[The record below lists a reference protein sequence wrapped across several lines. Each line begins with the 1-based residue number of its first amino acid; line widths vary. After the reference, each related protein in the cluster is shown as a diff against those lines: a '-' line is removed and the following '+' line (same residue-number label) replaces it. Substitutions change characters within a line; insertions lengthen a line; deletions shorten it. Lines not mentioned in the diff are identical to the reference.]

1 MNVQERVYGKYGNNL
16 TYKKELL
23 DIVDDL
29 GGQLLF
35 FMHISRWDLPLKNRW
50 LDYFKYR
57 FKPDKKFYIIFEEEE
72 FSTHTVLD
80 LDMVVDFFKENGVD
94 KDKLIWVTASHNFN
108 DVLKRFNK
116 YIEIKLIPLHWGD
129 SRGLRHHRFMKEVT
143 VKSIVKDKVINYD
156 VKSFGFNSSF
166 YNLNYITD
174 ENFLSAIKTENS
186 PSKLFCCPMGLKKIS
201 RVNLLQKL
209 YDRKFIKDLDKIDD
223 DDLGWVSL
231 NSEKRIFKDDIYLY
245 FKGYIEVGGIFDD
258 TRFFE
263 AMVAEEQAQAF
274 YAMRDS
280 IKDSFIYLSVESEM
294 DDFSIWEDNSEG
306 NLFHWMEKNCSRFT
320 EKILIPIL
328 FKKPFLN
335 LGPLHGLKIL
345 KSYGFKT
352 FDSIIDESYD
362 TEVDLDKRMDMVL
375 DELERLSKIDLVEL
389 TENLKPTL
397 DYNYNLL
404 LDMNKNRKKY
414 LEQYFTENILEK
426 FIYG

>member
-50 LDYFKYR
+50 LDYFEYE

-80 LDMVVDFFKENGVD
+80 LDKVVDFFKEKGVD
-94 KDKLIWVTASHNFN
+94 KNKLIWVTASHNLN
-108 DVLKRFNK
+108 DLLKRFNK
-116 YIEIKLIPLHWGD
+116 YIEIKSIPLHWGD
-129 SRGLRHHRFMKEVT
+129 SRFMKQGNII
-143 VKSIVKDKVINYD
+143 KSIVKDKVINYD

-166 YNLNYITD
+166 YQLTNTKI
-174 ENFLSAIKTENS
+174 LSEIETKKT
-186 PSKLFCCPMGLKKIS
+186 PSKFFCCPMGLKKIS
-201 RVNLLQKL
+201 RLNLLQKL

-231 NSEKRIFKDDIYLY
+231 NSEERYFKDDVNIYN
-245 FKGYIEVGGIFDD
+245 
-258 TRFFE
+258 
-263 AMVAEEQAQAF
+263 EQF
-274 YAMRDS
+274 YKTLIPENLLNTVSTMKHI
-280 IKDSFIYLSVESEM
+280 IKDSFIYLSVECEM

-306 NLFHWMEKNCSRFT
+306 NLFHWLEKNCSRFV
-320 EKILIPIL
+320 EKIMIPIL

-335 LGPLHGLKIL
+335 LGPLNGLQIL

-352 FDSIIDESYD
+352 FDTIIDESYD
-362 TEVDLDKRMDMVL
+362 IEVDLDKRMDMVL
-375 DELERLSKIDLVEL
+375 DELERLSKIDLNEL
-389 TENLKPTL
+389 TPIL

-404 LDMNKNRKKY
+404 LDMNKNKKKY
-414 LEQYFTENILEK
+414 LEQYFTENINDLHS
-426 FIYG
+426 

>member
-1 MNVQERVYGKYGNNL
+1 MNIEERVYGKYGNNL
-16 TYKKELL
+16 TYKDELL
-23 DIVDDL
+23 DIVDKL

-80 LDMVVDFFKENGVD
+80 LDMVVEFFKENGVD

-116 YIEIKLIPLHWGD
+116 YIEIKSIPLHWGD
-129 SRGLRHHRFMKEVT
+129 SRFMKQGNII
-143 VKSIVKDKVINYD
+143 KSIVKDKVINYD

-166 YNLNYITD
+166 YQLTNTKI
-174 ENFLSAIKTENS
+174 LSEIETKKT

-201 RVNLLQKL
+201 RLNLLQKL

-231 NSEKRIFKDDIYLY
+231 NSEKRIFKDDIFLY

-263 AMVAEEQAQAF
+263 AGVNEEQAQAF

-306 NLFHWMEKNCSRFT
+306 NLFHWLEKNCSRFV
-320 EKILIPIL
+320 EKIMIPIL

-335 LGPLHGLKIL
+335 LGPLNGLQIL

-352 FDSIIDESYD
+352 FDTIIDESYD
-362 TEVDLDKRMDMVL
+362 IEVDLDKRMDMVL
-375 DELERLSKIDLVEL
+375 DELERLSKIDLNEL
-389 TENLKPTL
+389 TPIL

-404 LDMNKNRKKY
+404 LDMNKNKKKY
-414 LEQYFTENILEK
+414 LEQYFTENINDLHS
-426 FIYG
+426 

>member
-50 LDYFKYR
+50 LDYFEYE

-80 LDMVVDFFKENGVD
+80 LDKVVDFFKEKGVD
-94 KDKLIWVTASHNFN
+94 KNKLIWVTASHNLN
-108 DVLKRFNK
+108 DLLKRFNK
-116 YIEIKLIPLHWGD
+116 YIEIKSIPLHWGD
-129 SRGLRHHRFMKEVT
+129 SRFMKQGNII
-143 VKSIVKDKVINYD
+143 KSIVKDKVINYD

-166 YNLNYITD
+166 YQLTNTKI
-174 ENFLSAIKTENS
+174 LSEIETKKT

-201 RVNLLQKL
+201 RLNLLQKL

-231 NSEKRIFKDDIYLY
+231 NSEERYFKDDVNIYN
-245 FKGYIEVGGIFDD
+245 
-258 TRFFE
+258 
-263 AMVAEEQAQAF
+263 EQF
-274 YAMRDS
+274 YKTLIPENLLNTVSTMKHI
-280 IKDSFIYLSVESEM
+280 IKDSFIYLSVECEM

-306 NLFHWMEKNCSRFT
+306 NLFHWLENNCSRFV
-320 EKILIPIL
+320 EKIMIPIL

-335 LGPLHGLKIL
+335 LGPLNGLQIL

-352 FDSIIDESYD
+352 FDTIIDESYD
-362 TEVDLDKRMDMVL
+362 IEVDLDKRMDMVL
-375 DELERLSKIDLVEL
+375 DELERLSKIDLNEL
-389 TENLKPTL
+389 TPIL

-404 LDMNKNRKKY
+404 LDMNKNKKKY
-414 LEQYFTENILEK
+414 LEQYFTENINDLHS
-426 FIYG
+426 

>member
-50 LDYFKYR
+50 LDYFEYE

-80 LDMVVDFFKENGVD
+80 LDMVVEFFKENGVD

-116 YIEIKLIPLHWGD
+116 YIEIKSIPLHWGD
-129 SRGLRHHRFMKEVT
+129 SRFMKQGNII
-143 VKSIVKDKVINYD
+143 KSIVKDKVINYD

-166 YNLNYITD
+166 YQLTNTKI
-174 ENFLSAIKTENS
+174 LSEIETKKT

-201 RVNLLQKL
+201 RLNLLQKL

-231 NSEKRIFKDDIYLY
+231 NSEERYFKDDVNIYN
-245 FKGYIEVGGIFDD
+245 
-258 TRFFE
+258 
-263 AMVAEEQAQAF
+263 EQF
-274 YAMRDS
+274 YKTLIPENLLNTVSTMKHI
-280 IKDSFIYLSVESEM
+280 IKDSFIYLSVECEM

-306 NLFHWMEKNCSRFT
+306 NLFHWLEKNCSRFV
-320 EKILIPIL
+320 EKIMIPIL

-335 LGPLHGLKIL
+335 LGPLNGLQIL

-352 FDSIIDESYD
+352 FDTIIDESYD
-362 TEVDLDKRMDMVL
+362 IEVDLDKRMDMVL
-375 DELERLSKIDLVEL
+375 DELERLSKIDLNEL
-389 TENLKPTL
+389 TPIL

-404 LDMNKNRKKY
+404 LDMNKNKKKY
-414 LEQYFTENILEK
+414 LEQYFTENINDLHS
-426 FIYG
+426 

>member
-50 LDYFKYR
+50 LDYFEYE

-80 LDMVVDFFKENGVD
+80 LDKVVEFFKENGVD

-116 YIEIKLIPLHWGD
+116 YIEIKSIPLHWGD
-129 SRGLRHHRFMKEVT
+129 SRFMKQGNII
-143 VKSIVKDKVINYD
+143 KSIVKDKVINYD

-166 YNLNYITD
+166 YQLTNTKI
-174 ENFLSAIKTENS
+174 LSEIETKKT

-201 RVNLLQKL
+201 RLNLLQKL

-231 NSEKRIFKDDIYLY
+231 NSEERYFKDDVNIYN
-245 FKGYIEVGGIFDD
+245 
-258 TRFFE
+258 
-263 AMVAEEQAQAF
+263 EQF
-274 YAMRDS
+274 YKTLIPENLLNTVSTMKHI
-280 IKDSFIYLSVESEM
+280 IKDSFIYLSVECEM

-306 NLFHWMEKNCSRFT
+306 NLFHWLEKNCSRFV
-320 EKILIPIL
+320 EKIMIPIL

-335 LGPLHGLKIL
+335 LGPLNGLQIL

-352 FDSIIDESYD
+352 FDTIIDESYD
-362 TEVDLDKRMDMVL
+362 IEVDLDKRMDMVL
-375 DELERLSKIDLVEL
+375 DELERLSKIDLNEL
-389 TENLKPTL
+389 TPIL

-404 LDMNKNRKKY
+404 LDMNKNKKKY
-414 LEQYFTENILEK
+414 LEQYFTENINDLHS
-426 FIYG
+426 

>member
-1 MNVQERVYGKYGNNL
+1 MDVKERTYGKYGNNL
-16 TYKKELL
+16 IFKKELL
-23 DIVDDL
+23 DIVEEL
-29 GGQLLF
+29 EGQILF
-35 FMHISRWDLPLKNRW
+35 FMHISRWGLPLQNRW
-50 LDYFKYR
+50 LDYFEYE

-80 LDMVVDFFKENGVD
+80 LDKVVDFFKEKGVD

-108 DVLKRFNK
+108 DLLKRFNK
-116 YIEIKLIPLHWGD
+116 YIEIKSIPLHWGD
-129 SRGLRHHRFMKEVT
+129 SRFMKQGNII
-143 VKSIVKDKVINYD
+143 KSIVKDKVINYD

-166 YNLNYITD
+166 YQLINTKI
-174 ENFLSAIKTENS
+174 LSEIETKKT

-201 RVNLLQKL
+201 RLNLLQKL

-231 NSEKRIFKDDIYLY
+231 NSEERYFKDDVNIYN
-245 FKGYIEVGGIFDD
+245 
-258 TRFFE
+258 
-263 AMVAEEQAQAF
+263 EQF
-274 YAMRDS
+274 YKTLIPENLLNTVSTMKHI
-280 IKDSFIYLSVESEM
+280 IKDSFIYLSVECEM

-306 NLFHWMEKNCSRFT
+306 NLFHWLEKNCSRFV
-320 EKILIPIL
+320 EKIMIPIL

-335 LGPLHGLKIL
+335 LGPLNGLQIL

-375 DELERLSKIDLVEL
+375 DELERLSKIDLNEL
-389 TENLKPTL
+389 TPIL

-404 LDMNKNRKKY
+404 LDMNKNKKKY
-414 LEQYFTENILEK
+414 LEQYFTENINDLHS
-426 FIYG
+426 

>member
-1 MNVQERVYGKYGNNL
+1 MNIEERVYGKYGNNL
-16 TYKKELL
+16 TYKDELL
-23 DIVDDL
+23 DIVDKL

-35 FMHISRWDLPLKNRW
+35 FMHLSRWDLPLKNRW
-50 LDYFKYR
+50 LDYFEYE
-57 FKPDKKFYIIFEEEE
+57 FKPNKKFYIIFEEEE

-80 LDMVVDFFKENGVD
+80 LDRVVNFFKERGVD

-116 YIEIKLIPLHWGD
+116 YIEVKPIPLHWGD
-129 SRGLRHHRFMKEVT
+129 SRFMKEDT

-166 YNLNYITD
+166 YQLPNTNISSEIETK
-174 ENFLSAIKTENS
+174 KT

-201 RVNLLQKL
+201 RLNLLQKL

-231 NSEKRIFKDDIYLY
+231 NSEKRYFKDDINLY
-245 FKGYIEVGGIFDD
+245 DEQIYKTLIPKNLLD
-258 TRFFE
+258 T
-263 AMVAEEQAQAF
+263 V
-274 YAMRDS
+274 S
-280 IKDSFIYLSVESEM
+280 IIKHIIKDSFIYLSVECEM
-294 DDFSIWEDNSEG
+294 DDFSIWEDNLEG
-306 NLFHWMEKNCSRFT
+306 NLFHWLEKNCSRYV
-320 EKILIPIL
+320 EKIMIPIL

-335 LGPLHGLKIL
+335 LGPLYGLEIL

-362 TEVDLDKRMDMVL
+362 KEIDLDKRMNMVL
-375 DELERLSKIDLVEL
+375 DELERLSKIDLVEM
-389 TENLKPTL
+389 TKNLKPIL

-414 LEQYFTENILEK
+414 LEQYFTENINDLHS
-426 FIYG
+426 

>member
-1 MNVQERVYGKYGNNL
+1 MNIEERVYGKYGNNL
-16 TYKKELL
+16 TYKDELL
-23 DIVDDL
+23 DIVDKL

-35 FMHISRWDLPLKNRW
+35 FMHLSRWDLPLKNRW
-50 LDYFKYR
+50 LDYFEYE
-57 FKPDKKFYIIFEEEE
+57 FKPNKKFYIIFEEEE

-80 LDMVVDFFKENGVD
+80 LDRVVNFFKERGVD

-116 YIEIKLIPLHWGD
+116 YIEVKPIPLHWGD
-129 SRGLRHHRFMKEVT
+129 SRFMKEDT

-166 YNLNYITD
+166 YQLPNTNISSEIETK
-174 ENFLSAIKTENS
+174 KT

-201 RVNLLQKL
+201 RLNLLQKL

-231 NSEKRIFKDDIYLY
+231 NSEKRYFKDDINLY
-245 FKGYIEVGGIFDD
+245 DEQIYKTLIPKNLLD
-258 TRFFE
+258 T
-263 AMVAEEQAQAF
+263 V
-274 YAMRDS
+274 S
-280 IKDSFIYLSVESEM
+280 IIKHIIKDSFIYLSVECEM
-294 DDFSIWEDNSEG
+294 DDFSIWEDNLEG
-306 NLFHWMEKNCSRFT
+306 NLFHWLEKNCSRYV
-320 EKILIPIL
+320 EKIMIPIL

-335 LGPLHGLKIL
+335 LGPLYGLEIL

-362 TEVDLDKRMDMVL
+362 KEIDLDKRMNMVL
-375 DELERLSKIDLVEL
+375 DELERLSKIDLVEM
-389 TENLKPTL
+389 TKNLKPIL

-414 LEQYFTENILEK
+414 LEQYFTENINDL
-426 FIYG
+426 YS

>member
-1 MNVQERVYGKYGNNL
+1 MNVKARVYGKYGNNL

-50 LDYFKYR
+50 LDYFEYE

-80 LDMVVDFFKENGVD
+80 LDRVVDFFKERGVD

-116 YIEIKLIPLHWGD
+116 YIEIKSIPLHYGD
-129 SRGLRHHRFMKEVT
+129 SRFMKNNT

-156 VKSFGFNSSF
+156 IKSFGFNSIF
-166 YNLNYITD
+166 YNLTELTD
-174 ENFLSAIKTENS
+174 TKILSKIQTDKI

-201 RVNLLQKL
+201 RLNLLQKL
-209 YDRKFIKDLDKIDD
+209 YDRKFINDLDKIDD
-223 DDLGWVSL
+223 NDLGCVSL
-231 NSEKRIFKDDIYLY
+231 NSEKRIFKADIYLY
-245 FKGYIEVGGIFDD
+245 DKYDSIGTLEMWLH
-258 TRFFE
+258 T
-263 AMVAEEQAQAF
+263 F
-274 YAMRDS
+274 YNMKDI
-280 IKDSFIYLSVESEM
+280 IKDSFIYLNVECEM

-306 NLFHWMEKNCSRFT
+306 NLFHWLEKNCSRYV
-320 EKILIPIL
+320 EKIMIPIL

-335 LGPLHGLKIL
+335 LGPLYGLEIL

-362 TEVDLDKRMDMVL
+362 TEVNLDKRMNMVL
-375 DELERLSKIDLVEL
+375 DELERLSKIDLVEM
-389 TENLKPTL
+389 TKKLKPIL
-397 DYNYNLL
+397 DYNYDLL
-404 LDMNKNRKKY
+404 LDMNKNKKKY
-414 LEQYFTENILEK
+414 LEHYFTEKINDL
-426 FIYG
+426 YT

>member
-1 MNVQERVYGKYGNNL
+1 MNIEERVYGKYGNNL
-16 TYKKELL
+16 TYKDELL
-23 DIVDDL
+23 DIVDKL

-35 FMHISRWDLPLKNRW
+35 FMHIDRWDLPLKNRW
-50 LDYFKYR
+50 LDYFEYE
-57 FKPDKKFYIIFEEEE
+57 FKPNKKFYIIFEEEE

-80 LDMVVDFFKENGVD
+80 LDRVVNFFKERGVD

-116 YIEIKLIPLHWGD
+116 YIEVKPIPLHWGD
-129 SRGLRHHRFMKEVT
+129 SRFMKEDT

-166 YNLNYITD
+166 YQLPNTNISSEIETK
-174 ENFLSAIKTENS
+174 KT

-201 RVNLLQKL
+201 RLNLLQKL

-231 NSEKRIFKDDIYLY
+231 NSEKRIFKDDIFLY
-245 FKGYIEVGGIFDD
+245 PKDYIEVGGIFDGK
-258 TRFFE
+258 RFL
-263 AMVAEEQAQAF
+263 APGLTEEQAQAF
-274 YAMRDS
+274 YAMKHI

-294 DDFSIWEDNSEG
+294 DDFNIWEDNSEG
-306 NLFHWMEKNCSRFT
+306 NLFHWMEKNCSRFV
-320 EKILIPIL
+320 EKIMIPIL

-335 LGPLHGLKIL
+335 LGPLNGLEIL

-352 FDSIIDESYD
+352 FDFIIDESYD
-362 TEVDLDKRMDMVL
+362 KEIDLDKRMNMVL
-375 DELERLSKIDLVEL
+375 DELERLSKIDLVEM
-389 TENLKPTL
+389 TKNLKPIL

-404 LDMNKNRKKY
+404 LDMNKNKKKY
-414 LEQYFTENILEK
+414 LEQYFTENINDL
-426 FIYG
+426 YS

>member
-1 MNVQERVYGKYGNNL
+1 MNIEERVYGKYGNNL
-16 TYKKELL
+16 TYKDELL
-23 DIVDDL
+23 DIVDKL

-35 FMHISRWDLPLKNRW
+35 FMHLSRWDLPLKNRW
-50 LDYFKYR
+50 LDYFEYE
-57 FKPDKKFYIIFEEEE
+57 FKPNKKFYIIFEEEE

-80 LDMVVDFFKENGVD
+80 LDRVVNFFKERGVD

-116 YIEIKLIPLHWGD
+116 YIEVKPIPLHWGD
-129 SRGLRHHRFMKEVT
+129 SRFMKEDT

-166 YNLNYITD
+166 YQLPNTNISSEIETK
-174 ENFLSAIKTENS
+174 KT

-201 RVNLLQKL
+201 RLNLLQKL

-231 NSEKRIFKDDIYLY
+231 NSEKRIFKDDIFLY
-245 FKGYIEVGGIFDD
+245 PKDYIEVGGIFDGK
-258 TRFFE
+258 RFL
-263 AMVAEEQAQAF
+263 APGLTVEQAQAF
-274 YAMRDS
+274 YVMKHI

-294 DDFSIWEDNSEG
+294 DDYNIWEDNSEG
-306 NLFHWMEKNCSRFT
+306 NLFHWMEKNCSRFV
-320 EKILIPIL
+320 EKIMIPIL

-335 LGPLHGLKIL
+335 LGPLNGLEIL

-352 FDSIIDESYD
+352 FDFIIDESYD
-362 TEVDLDKRMDMVL
+362 KEIDLDKRMNMVL
-375 DELERLSKIDLVEL
+375 DELERLSKIDLVEM
-389 TENLKPTL
+389 TKNLKPIL

-404 LDMNKNRKKY
+404 LDMNKNKKKY
-414 LEQYFTENILEK
+414 LEQYFTENINDLHS
-426 FIYG
+426 

>member
-1 MNVQERVYGKYGNNL
+1 MNIEERVYGKYGNNL
-16 TYKKELL
+16 TYKDELL
-23 DIVDDL
+23 DIVDKL

-35 FMHISRWDLPLKNRW
+35 FMHIDRWDLPLKNRW
-50 LDYFKYR
+50 LDYFEYE
-57 FKPDKKFYIIFEEEE
+57 FKPNKKFYIIFEEEE

-80 LDMVVDFFKENGVD
+80 LDKVVDFFKEKGVD

-116 YIEIKLIPLHWGD
+116 YIEIKPIPLHWGD
-129 SRGLRHHRFMKEVT
+129 SRFMKEDT

-166 YNLNYITD
+166 YNLKYIID
-174 ENFLSAIKTENS
+174 ETFLSEIKTKKT

-201 RVNLLQKL
+201 RLNLLQKL

-231 NSEKRIFKDDIYLY
+231 NSEKRIFKDDIFLY
-245 FKGYIEVGGIFDD
+245 PKDYIEVGGIFDGK
-258 TRFFE
+258 RFL
-263 AMVAEEQAQAF
+263 APGLTVEQAQAF
-274 YAMRDS
+274 YAMKDI

-306 NLFHWMEKNCSRFT
+306 NLFHWLEKNCSRYV
-320 EKILIPIL
+320 EKIMIPIL

-335 LGPLHGLKIL
+335 LGPLYGLEIL

-362 TEVDLDKRMDMVL
+362 KEIDLDKRMNMVL
-375 DELERLSKIDLVEL
+375 DELERLSKIDLVEM
-389 TENLKPTL
+389 TKNLKPIL

-404 LDMNKNRKKY
+404 LDMNKNKKKY
-414 LEQYFTENILEK
+414 LEQYFTENINDLHS
-426 FIYG
+426 

>member
-1 MNVQERVYGKYGNNL
+1 MDVKERTYGKYGNNL
-16 TYKKELL
+16 IFKKELL
-23 DIVDDL
+23 DIVEEL
-29 GGQLLF
+29 EGQILF
-35 FMHISRWDLPLKNRW
+35 FMHISRWGLPLQNRW
-50 LDYFKYR
+50 LDYFEYE

-80 LDMVVDFFKENGVD
+80 LDKVVDFFKEKGVD

-108 DVLKRFNK
+108 DLLKRFNK
-116 YIEIKLIPLHWGD
+116 YIEIKPIPLHWGD
-129 SRGLRHHRFMKEVT
+129 SRFMKEDI

-166 YNLNYITD
+166 YNLKYITD
-174 ENFLSAIKTENS
+174 ETFLSEIETEKT

-201 RVNLLQKL
+201 RLNLLQKL

-231 NSEKRIFKDDIYLY
+231 NSEERYFKDDVNIYN
-245 FKGYIEVGGIFDD
+245 
-258 TRFFE
+258 
-263 AMVAEEQAQAF
+263 EEF
-274 YAMRDS
+274 YKTLIPENLLSTVSTMKHI

-294 DDFSIWEDNSEG
+294 DDFNIWEDNSEG

-320 EKILIPIL
+320 EKIMIPIL

-375 DELERLSKIDLVEL
+375 DELERLSKIDLNEL
-389 TENLKPTL
+389 TPIL

-414 LEQYFTENILEK
+414 LEQYFTENINDLHS
-426 FIYG
+426 

>member
-50 LDYFKYR
+50 LDYFEYE

-80 LDMVVDFFKENGVD
+80 LDKVVDFFKEKGVD
-94 KDKLIWVTASHNFN
+94 KNKLIWVTASHNLN
-108 DVLKRFNK
+108 DLLKRFNK
-116 YIEIKLIPLHWGD
+116 YIEIKSIPLHWGD
-129 SRGLRHHRFMKEVT
+129 SRFMKQGNII
-143 VKSIVKDKVINYD
+143 KSIVKDKVINYD

-201 RVNLLQKL
+201 RLNLLQKL

-231 NSEKRIFKDDIYLY
+231 NSEERYFKDDVNIYN
-245 FKGYIEVGGIFDD
+245 
-258 TRFFE
+258 
-263 AMVAEEQAQAF
+263 EQF
-274 YAMRDS
+274 YKTLIPENLLNTVSTMKHI
-280 IKDSFIYLSVESEM
+280 IKDSFIYLSVECEM

-306 NLFHWMEKNCSRFT
+306 NLFHWLEKNCSRFV
-320 EKILIPIL
+320 EKIMIPIL

-335 LGPLHGLKIL
+335 LGPLNGLQIL

-352 FDSIIDESYD
+352 FDTIIDESYD
-362 TEVDLDKRMDMVL
+362 IEVDLDKRMDMVL
-375 DELERLSKIDLVEL
+375 DELERLSKIDLNEL
-389 TENLKPTL
+389 TPIL

-404 LDMNKNRKKY
+404 LDMNKNKKKY
-414 LEQYFTENILEK
+414 LEQYFTENINDLHS
-426 FIYG
+426 

>member
-50 LDYFKYR
+50 LDYFEYE

-80 LDMVVDFFKENGVD
+80 LDKVVDFFKEKGVD
-94 KDKLIWVTASHNFN
+94 KNKLIWVTASHNLN
-108 DVLKRFNK
+108 DLLKRFNK
-116 YIEIKLIPLHWGD
+116 YIEIKSIPLHWGD
-129 SRGLRHHRFMKEVT
+129 SRFMKQGNII
-143 VKSIVKDKVINYD
+143 KSIVKDKVINYD

-166 YNLNYITD
+166 YQLTNTKI
-174 ENFLSAIKTENS
+174 LSEIETKKT

-201 RVNLLQKL
+201 RLNLLQKL

-231 NSEKRIFKDDIYLY
+231 NSEERYFKDDVNIYN
-245 FKGYIEVGGIFDD
+245 
-258 TRFFE
+258 
-263 AMVAEEQAQAF
+263 EQF
-274 YAMRDS
+274 YKTLIPENLLNTVSTMKHI
-280 IKDSFIYLSVESEM
+280 IKDSFIYLSVECEM

>member
-50 LDYFKYR
+50 LDYFEYE

-80 LDMVVDFFKENGVD
+80 LDKVVDFFKEKGVD
-94 KDKLIWVTASHNFN
+94 KNKLIWVTASHNLN
-108 DVLKRFNK
+108 DLLKRFNK
-116 YIEIKLIPLHWGD
+116 YIEIKSIPLHWGD
-129 SRGLRHHRFMKEVT
+129 SRFMKQGNII
-143 VKSIVKDKVINYD
+143 KSIVKDKVINYD

-166 YNLNYITD
+166 YQLTNTKI
-174 ENFLSAIKTENS
+174 LSEIETKKT

-201 RVNLLQKL
+201 RLNLLQKL

-231 NSEKRIFKDDIYLY
+231 NSEERYFKDDVNIYN
-245 FKGYIEVGGIFDD
+245 
-258 TRFFE
+258 
-263 AMVAEEQAQAF
+263 EQF
-274 YAMRDS
+274 YKTLIPENLLNTVSTMKHI
-280 IKDSFIYLSVESEM
+280 IKDSFIYLSVECEM

-306 NLFHWMEKNCSRFT
+306 NLFHWLEKNCSRFV
-320 EKILIPIL
+320 EKIMIPIL

-335 LGPLHGLKIL
+335 LGPLNGLQIL

-352 FDSIIDESYD
+352 FDTIIDESYD
-362 TEVDLDKRMDMVL
+362 IEVDLDKRMDMVL
-375 DELERLSKIDLVEL
+375 DELERLSKIDLNEL
-389 TENLKPTL
+389 TPIL

-404 LDMNKNRKKY
+404 LDMNKNKKKY
-414 LEQYFTENILEK
+414 LEQYFTENINDLHS
-426 FIYG
+426 

>member
-1 MNVQERVYGKYGNNL
+1 MRNVKERVYGKYGDNL
-16 TYKKELL
+16 TYKDELL
-23 DIVDDL
+23 DVVEEL
-29 GGQLLF
+29 EGQLLF

-50 LDYFKYR
+50 LDYFEYE

-80 LDMVVDFFKENGVD
+80 LDTVVDFFKDRGVN

-108 DVLKRFNK
+108 DLLKRFNK
-116 YIEIKLIPLHWGD
+116 YIEIKSIPLHWGD
-129 SRGLRHHRFMKEVT
+129 SRYMKEDI

-174 ENFLSAIKTENS
+174 EIFLSAIKTENP

-201 RVNLLQKL
+201 RLNLLQKL

-231 NSEKRIFKDDIYLY
+231 NSEKRIFKDDIFLY

-263 AMVAEEQAQAF
+263 AGVNEEQAQAF
-274 YAMRDS
+274 YAMKDI

-320 EKILIPIL
+320 EKIMIPIL

-389 TENLKPTL
+389 TPIL

>member
-1 MNVQERVYGKYGNNL
+1 MRNVKERVYGKYGNNL
-16 TYKKELL
+16 TFKKELL
-23 DIVDDL
+23 DIVDKL

-50 LDYFKYR
+50 LDYFEYE

-80 LDMVVDFFKENGVD
+80 LDTVVDFFKDRGVN

-108 DVLKRFNK
+108 DLLKRFNK
-116 YIEIKLIPLHWGD
+116 YIEIKSIPLHWGD
-129 SRGLRHHRFMKEVT
+129 SRYMKEDI

-174 ENFLSAIKTENS
+174 EIFLSAIKTENP

-201 RVNLLQKL
+201 RLNLLQKL

-231 NSEKRIFKDDIYLY
+231 NSEKRIFKDDIFLY
-245 FKGYIEVGGIFDD
+245 FKGYIEVGGIFDG

-263 AMVAEEQAQAF
+263 AGVNEEQAQAF
-274 YAMRDS
+274 YAMKDI

-320 EKILIPIL
+320 EKIMIPIL

-389 TENLKPTL
+389 TPIL

>member
-16 TYKKELL
+16 TFKKELL
-23 DIVDDL
+23 DIIEEL
-29 GGQLLF
+29 EGQLLF
-35 FMHISRWDLPLKNRW
+35 FMHISRWELPLKNRW
-50 LDYFKYR
+50 LDYFEYE

-80 LDMVVDFFKENGVD
+80 LDRVVDFFKDRGVN

-116 YIEIKLIPLHWGD
+116 YIEIKSIPLHYGD
-129 SRGLRHHRFMKEVT
+129 SRGRRDNRFMEEVT

-174 ENFLSAIKTENS
+174 ENFLSEIKTENS

-209 YDRKFIKDLDKIDD
+209 YDRKFITDLDKIDD

-231 NSEKRIFKDDIYLY
+231 NSEKRIFKDDIFLY

-263 AMVAEEQAQAF
+263 AGVNEEQAQAF
-274 YAMRDS
+274 YAMKDI

-375 DELERLSKIDLVEL
+375 DELERLSTIDLNEL
-389 TENLKPTL
+389 TPIL

-414 LEQYFTENILEK
+414 LEQYFTENILEH
-426 FIYG
+426 I

>member
-1 MNVQERVYGKYGNNL
+1 MNIEERVYGKYGNNL
-16 TYKKELL
+16 TYKDELL
-23 DIVDDL
+23 DIVDKL

-80 LDMVVDFFKENGVD
+80 LDKVVDFFKEKGVD
-94 KDKLIWVTASHNFN
+94 KNKLIWVTASHNLN
-108 DVLKRFNK
+108 DLLKRFNK
-116 YIEIKLIPLHWGD
+116 YIEIKSIPLHWGD
-129 SRGLRHHRFMKEVT
+129 SRFMKQGNII
-143 VKSIVKDKVINYD
+143 KSIVKDKVINYD

-166 YNLNYITD
+166 YQLTNTKI
-174 ENFLSAIKTENS
+174 LSEIETKKT

-201 RVNLLQKL
+201 RLNLLQKL

-231 NSEKRIFKDDIYLY
+231 NSEERYFKDDVNIYN
-245 FKGYIEVGGIFDD
+245 
-258 TRFFE
+258 
-263 AMVAEEQAQAF
+263 EQF
-274 YAMRDS
+274 YKTLIPENLLNTVSTMKHI
-280 IKDSFIYLSVESEM
+280 IKDSFIYLSVECEM

-306 NLFHWMEKNCSRFT
+306 NLFHWLEKNCSRFV
-320 EKILIPIL
+320 EKIMIPIL

-335 LGPLHGLKIL
+335 LGPLNGLQIL

-352 FDSIIDESYD
+352 FDTIIDESYD
-362 TEVDLDKRMDMVL
+362 IEVDLDKRMDMVL
-375 DELERLSKIDLVEL
+375 DELERLSKIDLNEL
-389 TENLKPTL
+389 TPIL

-404 LDMNKNRKKY
+404 LDMNKNKKKY
-414 LEQYFTENILEK
+414 LEQYFTENINDLHS
-426 FIYG
+426 

>member
-1 MNVQERVYGKYGNNL
+1 MNIEERVYGKYGNNL
-16 TYKKELL
+16 TYKDELL
-23 DIVDDL
+23 DIVDKL

-35 FMHISRWDLPLKNRW
+35 FMHLSRWDLPLKNRW
-50 LDYFKYR
+50 LDYFEYE
-57 FKPDKKFYIIFEEEE
+57 FKPNKKFYIIFEEEE

-80 LDMVVDFFKENGVD
+80 LDKVVDFFKEKGVD

-116 YIEIKLIPLHWGD
+116 YIEIKPIPLHWGD
-129 SRGLRHHRFMKEVT
+129 SRFMKEDT

-166 YNLNYITD
+166 YQLPNTNISSEIETK
-174 ENFLSAIKTENS
+174 KT

-201 RVNLLQKL
+201 RLNLLQKL

-231 NSEKRIFKDDIYLY
+231 NSEKRYFKDDINLY
-245 FKGYIEVGGIFDD
+245 DEQIYKTLIPKNLLD
-258 TRFFE
+258 T
-263 AMVAEEQAQAF
+263 V
-274 YAMRDS
+274 S
-280 IKDSFIYLSVESEM
+280 IIKHIIKDSFIYLSVECEM
-294 DDFSIWEDNSEG
+294 DDFSIWEDNLEG
-306 NLFHWMEKNCSRFT
+306 NLFHWLEKNCSRYV
-320 EKILIPIL
+320 EKIMIPIL

-335 LGPLHGLKIL
+335 LGPLYGLEIL

-362 TEVDLDKRMDMVL
+362 KEIDLDKRMNMVL
-375 DELERLSKIDLVEL
+375 DELERLSKIDLVEM
-389 TENLKPTL
+389 TKNLKPIL

-404 LDMNKNRKKY
+404 LDMNKNKKKY
-414 LEQYFTENILEK
+414 LEQYFTENINDL
-426 FIYG
+426 YS

>member
-50 LDYFKYR
+50 LDYFEYE

-80 LDMVVDFFKENGVD
+80 LDMVVEFFKENGVD

-116 YIEIKLIPLHWGD
+116 YIEVKPIPLHWGD
-129 SRGLRHHRFMKEVT
+129 SRFMKEDT
-143 VKSIVKDKVINYD
+143 VKSIVKDKIINYD

-166 YNLNYITD
+166 YQLTNTKI
-174 ENFLSAIKTENS
+174 LSEIETKKT

-201 RVNLLQKL
+201 RLNLLQKL

-231 NSEKRIFKDDIYLY
+231 NSEERYFKDDVNIYN
-245 FKGYIEVGGIFDD
+245 
-258 TRFFE
+258 
-263 AMVAEEQAQAF
+263 EQF
-274 YAMRDS
+274 YKTLIPENLLNTVSTMKHI
-280 IKDSFIYLSVESEM
+280 IKDSFIYLSVECEM

-306 NLFHWMEKNCSRFT
+306 NLFHWLEKNCSRFV
-320 EKILIPIL
+320 EKIMIPIL

-335 LGPLHGLKIL
+335 LGPLNGLQIL

-352 FDSIIDESYD
+352 FDTIIDESYD
-362 TEVDLDKRMDMVL
+362 IEVDLDKRMDMVL
-375 DELERLSKIDLVEL
+375 DELERLSKIDLNEL
-389 TENLKPTL
+389 TPIL

-404 LDMNKNRKKY
+404 LDMNKNKKKY
-414 LEQYFTENILEK
+414 LEQYFTENINDLHS
-426 FIYG
+426 